1 VSGGLHRQDTATKPE
16 QECQKLFHGE
26 YLLCFNGL
34 PRRTNRRSEKSDGS
48 KRAGKMI
55 YYLVRR
61 PWLDITP
68 FPNKKLPLLLA
79 GRQFEN
85 SCAVAALLSSLSS
98 FSTAQPSGE

>member
-1 VSGGLHRQDTATKPE
+1 MNGGRRREDEASEPDEK
-16 QECQKLFHGE
+16 CQKLFHGT

-34 PRRTNRRSEKSDGS
+34 PRRTIGRSEKSLGS
-48 KRAGKMI
+48 RQADSVT

-68 FPNKKLPLLLA
+68 FPNKKLSLLLA

-85 SCAVAALLSSLSS
+85 SCAMAALLSSLSS
-98 FSTAQPSGE
+98 FSTAQPSGG